1 MLLRLESCMPSAS
14 VTARGYS
21 PTDRAYATAA
31 LEPPPPPRSV
41 SNEGFEGTICRP
53 LFGGKCRGPIVVYT
67 PLCPVLLKDAAAE
80 RRPTASV
87 ATSPTSIHSA
97 GGEAFPGRKEPM
109 RTFTCEWSATVG
121 DEYELVSKLGD
132 DLSCSRA
139 ASRSL
144 AQRHARLLVRA
155 PRLCACR
162 HPQPLCVLICVRVCP
177 HQFCKACMTQ
187 AVARNPRCPICR
199 RSVEF
204 LRVDVRVTGGV
215 ARDRGCIPVGDC
227 ARRELERRRG
237 EPGAVIADGD
247 IAASAGGGVG
257 AAEAAAADEEMAAA
271 AAAAYAAEEQEQQDE
286 EEQVSLAGCERVR
299 S

>member
-1 MLLRLESCMPSAS
+1 MKRRKLSQQPRFFCSSVSMLQTRAGRRPQHTDSPPCRKRHLILFFGYYTAHALVTGAAATRKLHALRLCHRQRVLADRPRVRDRRPRAAAS
-14 VTARGYS
+14 TAVGVERRFRG
-21 PTDRAYATAA
+21 DHFVAHFLAA
-31 LEPPPPPRSV
+31 NVEA
-41 SNEGFEGTICRP
+41 
-53 LFGGKCRGPIVVYT
+53 PIVVYT

-162 HPQPLCVLICVRVCP
+162 HPHPLCVLIC
-177 HQFCKACMTQ
+177 
-187 AVARNPRCPICR
+187 
-199 RSVEF
+199 
-204 LRVDVRVTGGV
+204 
-215 ARDRGCIPVGDC
+215 C
-227 ARRELERRRG
+227 ASEL
-237 EPGAVIADGD
+237 
-247 IAASAGGGVG
+247 
-257 AAEAAAADEEMAAA
+257 
-271 AAAAYAAEEQEQQDE
+271 
-286 EEQVSLAGCERVR
+286 VSSSEL
-299 S
+299 